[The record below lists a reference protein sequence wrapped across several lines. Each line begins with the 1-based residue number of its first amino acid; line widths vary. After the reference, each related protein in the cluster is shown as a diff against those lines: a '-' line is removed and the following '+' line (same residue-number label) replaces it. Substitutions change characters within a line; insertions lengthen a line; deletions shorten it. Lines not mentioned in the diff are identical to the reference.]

1 VIALAVPFVAV
12 LGVVAV
18 CKALGLSRATW
29 YRLHADSGDTR
40 GLLAQAPSPA
50 PRRSPRRLSDTE
62 EQQIL
67 DRLHTARFID
77 KAPAE
82 VYATLLDEGE
92 YLGSIRT
99 FYRLLARHQEVRER
113 RAQRTH
119 PTYRRPELLA
129 TRPNELWS
137 WDITKLRGPTRGT
150 YFHLYVILDVF
161 SRYVVGWMVAAYESE
176 DLAQELIVTACGRQ
190 QIVAGQLTLHAD
202 RGPSMT
208 SHGVAHL
215 LTTLGVDKS
224 HSRPYVSD
232 DNPYSEAQFKTLK
245 YRPDFPNR
253 FGSLEDARAF
263 GRTFF
268 TWYNEAHHHTGL
280 ALLTPTD
287 VHHEIA
293 YERIKSRDVILL
305 KAYAAH
311 PERFVHGPPSAP
323 RPPTEVWIN
332 PPRVSSAGTQDGS
345 SSCAPKEP
353 GGSGGRTPAQEEGAH

>member
-1 VIALAVPFVAV
+1 MIALAVPFVAV

-18 CKALGLSRATW
+18 CQALGLSRATW
-29 YRLHADSGDTR
+29 YRVGTHATGKRTDTMR
-40 GLLAQAPSPA
+40 NNLRP
-50 PRRSPRRLSDTE
+50 PRSASHRSPRRLSEAE
-62 EQQIL
+62 EQAIL
-67 DRLHTARFID
+67 TTLHSDRFVD
-77 KAPAE
+77 QAPAE
-82 VYATLLDEGE
+82 VYATLLDEGR

-176 DLAQELIVTACGRQ
+176 DLAKELIATACERQ
-190 QIVAGQLTLHAD
+190 HIVSGQLTLHAD

-208 SHGVAHL
+208 SHGVAQL

-245 YRPDFPNR
+245 YRPDFPDR
-253 FGSLEDARAF
+253 FGSIEDARAHCHA
-263 GRTFF
+263 FF
-268 TWYNEAHHHTGL
+268 TWYNTMHRHSGIGFMTPETVHYGRATE
-280 ALLTPTD
+280 LTRKRSITLD
-287 VHHEIA
+287 
-293 YERIKSRDVILL
+293 
-305 KAYAAH
+305 AAFRAN
-311 PERFVHGPPSAP
+311 PNRFKYSAP
-323 RPPTEVWIN
+323 RPPKVPLAAWIN
-332 PPRVSSAGTQDGS
+332 PPMRNQPDPEKQINQNSLNSNIQVSQS
-345 SSCAPKEP
+345 
-353 GGSGGRTPAQEEGAH
+353 H